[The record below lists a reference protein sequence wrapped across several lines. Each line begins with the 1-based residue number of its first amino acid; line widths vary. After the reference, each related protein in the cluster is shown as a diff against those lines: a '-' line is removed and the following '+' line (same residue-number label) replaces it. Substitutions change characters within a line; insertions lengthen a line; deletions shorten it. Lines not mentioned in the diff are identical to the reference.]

1 MLRGM
6 CARGLRIGNLTAT
19 TQEGNKVRNFYIL
32 CRRELRLVGPT
43 DRKVAL
49 DDWII
54 LVEAYM
60 QIQAAADE

>member
-1 MLRGM
+1 MDNDKFRYLYISCVQKKR
-6 CARGLRIGNLTAT
+6 AQIG
-19 TQEGNKVRNFYIL
+19 GI
-32 CRRELRLVGPT
+32 PT
-43 DRKVAL
+43 DREVAL

>member
-1 MLRGM
+1 
-6 CARGLRIGNLTAT
+6 
-19 TQEGNKVRNFYIL
+19 
-32 CRRELRLVGPT
+32 LVGPT
-43 DRKVAL
+43 DRKEAL

>member
-1 MLRGM
+1 LLRVFT
-6 CARGLRIGNLTAT
+6 LNILDNIY
-19 TQEGNKVRNFYIL
+19 KVRYFNIL

-43 DRKVAL
+43 DRKEAL